1 MAGGQYLDPHPR
13 DEDCDEHTENI
24 AIICQ
29 RDVDCFG
36 EPVLNIVDRA
46 CENVVDYGDSIKS
59 RETRDGYQLFEQSVW
74 SSPEEERD
82 AQCQLLAHSLWIVDP
97 QTLLEEEIRIGFK
110 YQIAALPD
118 EASVFTWV
126 DGEQSNPDDIKAEI
140 ESQYLDV
147 RVADTVEDIEAWVTS
162 YLDFGV
168 NPNGSEQTV
177 IEWSNEAAKAI
188 DNIRI

>member
-1 MAGGQYLDPHPR
+1 MAGGQYLDPHSR

-29 RDVDCFG
+29 QDVDCFG
-36 EPVLNIVDRA
+36 EPVLNIVERA
-46 CENVVDYGDSIKS
+46 CKGVVDYGKSIDS
-59 RETRDGYQLFEQSVW
+59 RETTDGLEIFKQSVW

-97 QTLLEEEIRIGFK
+97 QTLLEEELRVGFK
-110 YQIAALPD
+110 YQITALPD

-126 DGEQSNPDDIKAEI
+126 DRQQSNPDEI
-140 ESQYLDV
+140 RAQIETQYLDV
-147 RVADTVEDIEAWVTS
+147 RIADTAEDIEDWVRS

-168 NPNGSEQTV
+168 NPNGSEKTV
-177 IEWSNEAAKAI
+177 IEWSNEAAQTI
-188 DNIRI
+188 DDIRT